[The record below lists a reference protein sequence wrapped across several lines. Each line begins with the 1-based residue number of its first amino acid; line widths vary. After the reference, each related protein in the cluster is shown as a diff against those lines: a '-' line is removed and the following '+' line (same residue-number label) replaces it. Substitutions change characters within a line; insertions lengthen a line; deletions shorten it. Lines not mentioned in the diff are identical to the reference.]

1 MGLFN
6 NLTTAGL
13 EETTDRLG
21 GGGRIIDTD
30 IYSGRIAVAYH
41 GVSTKGAQFIALH
54 FKHDDQEHKEVIYLT
69 NPK

>member
-41 GVSTKGAQFIALH
+41 GVSQKGAVQ
-54 FKHDDQEHKEVIYLT
+54 
-69 NPK
+69 